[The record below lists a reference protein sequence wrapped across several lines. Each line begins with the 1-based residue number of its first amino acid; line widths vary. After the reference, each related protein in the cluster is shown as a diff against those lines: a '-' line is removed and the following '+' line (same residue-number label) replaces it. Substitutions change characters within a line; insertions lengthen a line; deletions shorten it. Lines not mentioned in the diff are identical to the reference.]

1 MERDD
6 STEAGI
12 LAPILLVDTTTLYF
26 EAQDSCVTNVNV
38 ELLVNLYA
46 TLPYSPTEAFG
57 EFVLASRGR
66 ILSSNPSGHG
76 QRIKDLTFDAVEQIA
91 LAIRVANQ

>member
-1 MERDD
+1 M
-6 STEAGI
+6 
-12 LAPILLVDTTTLYF
+12 LMLN
-26 EAQDSCVTNVNV
+26 SCVNV

-46 TLPYSPTEAFG
+46 TLPYSRTEVFG

-76 QRIKDLTFDAVEQIA
+76 QRIKDLAFDAVEQIA